1 MNTPV
6 TTNTTTSQS
15 TQGSVEAWADGR
27 QTFHAIDGNY
37 TVTFD
42 PSSQFRWE
50 PYDPEDFWA
59 TIKTPREPYNIAGWV
74 SALGPVEVDKDGLT
88 SLTFYCNSD
97 RFSFHFTPDVMQGL
111 LDLLGDRFGGI
122 GQLDDLDGFLNSK
135 DEGGM

>member
-15 TQGSVEAWADGR
+15 TQGSVNAWTDGG

-37 TVTFD
+37 TVTLD
-42 PSSQFRWE
+42 PSSNFRWE
-50 PYDPEDFWA
+50 LFSDPEPF
-59 TIKTPREPYNIAGWV
+59 TIKATREPYNIGGWV
-74 SALGPVEVDKDGLT
+74 SALGPVEVDKDGYT

-97 RFSFHFTPDVMQGL
+97 RFSFHFSPAVMQGL
-111 LDLLGDRFGGI
+111 LDLLGDRFGSV